1 MCKSPR
7 ILNLLNQCSDVQTL
21 VTVHAKIVTNGLF
34 AIPSVSCGLL
44 NSYAICTNSLLLCRT
59 LFHQIKNLQI
69 QHWNVIIKL
78 FSERQNTRQAIQY
91 YNHMLSCSSLQ
102 PAGATFSLLLKACE
116 KAKAGSKCKEIHG
129 SVLRLGFGLD
139 VVVCTNLIRAYAAIG
154 EVGDMRR
161 VFDEMCKRDLVTWN
175 SMISSYSQMGFHDEA
190 LKLFEEMKFMGVG
203 FDGFSLVC
211 LLSACAQA
219 GMLNVGLKLHE
230 LGREKNLLENV
241 FVGNALIEM
250 YAKCGSLADA
260 VCVFNSMKKR
270 DIYSWNSII
279 VGLGVHGFGDE
290 AISFFKKM
298 LRCGMKPDSITFI
311 GLLCGCSHQ
320 GLVDDG
326 VEVFESM
333 SSKFGVKPEVKHYG
347 CMVDLFGRS
356 GKLEKA
362 LNIIENSHFP
372 NDMILWRSFL
382 GSCKV
387 HKDVNNGEKA
397 MQKLSELGVLN
408 GGDCALLAGI
418 YAEAKDLEGVA
429 RMRKLIKYSDLKTT
443 PSWSWIEIN
452 GQIHRFLVNDRSKI
466 DSEEIYCK
474 LEDITHDA
482 ILAGYIRDSATTVCD
497 PDMDQPWERFGS
509 CHSEKLAIAFGIAR
523 TGEGTCLRIVKNLRV
538 CKDCHSFT
546 KFVAKAYNRE
556 IIVRDR
562 VRFHHFKNG
571 LCTCKDYW

>member
-1 MCKSPR
+1 
-7 ILNLLNQCSDVQTL
+7 
-21 VTVHAKIVTNGLF
+21 
-34 AIPSVSCGLL
+34 
-44 NSYAICTNSLLLCRT
+44 
-59 LFHQIKNLQI
+59 
-69 QHWNVIIKL
+69 
-78 FSERQNTRQAIQY
+78 
-91 YNHMLSCSSLQ
+91 MLSCSSSQ
-102 PAGATFSLLLKACE
+102 PAVETFSLLLKACE
-116 KAKAGSKCKEIHG
+116 RGKVGNKCKEIHG
-129 SVLRLGFGLD
+129 SVLKLGFGFD

-154 EVGDMRR
+154 EVQEMRR
-161 VFDEMCKRDLVTWN
+161 VFDETCKRDLVSWN

-190 LKLFEEMKFMGVG
+190 LKLFEEMKFMDVG
-203 FDGFSLVC
+203 FDGFSLVS
-211 LLSACAQA
+211 LLSACAHA
-219 GMLNVGLKLHE
+219 GTLNVGLKLHE
-230 LGREKNLLENV
+230 LGREKGLLENV

-260 VCVFNSMKKR
+260 VCVFDSMKKR

-279 VGLGVHGFGDE
+279 VGYGVHGFGDE
-290 AISFFKKM
+290 AISFFTKM
-298 LRCGMKPDSITFI
+298 MRDGMKPDSITFL

-333 SSKFGVKPEVKHYG
+333 SSKFGLKPEVKHYG

-362 LNIIENSHFP
+362 LGIIENSQFP
-372 NDMILWRSFL
+372 NNAILWRTFL

-387 HKDVNNGEKA
+387 HKDIHNGEKA

-418 YAEAKDLEGVA
+418 YAEAKDLDGVA
-429 RMRKLIKYSDLKTT
+429 RMRKLIKYSDIKTT

-452 GQIHRFLVNDRSKI
+452 GQIHKFLVNDRSKI
-466 DSEEIYCK
+466 DTEEIYCK
-474 LEDITHDA
+474 LEEITHDA
-482 ILAGYIRDSATTVCD
+482 ILAGYIRDPSTFDCH
-497 PDMDQPWERFGS
+497 PDMDQPWERFSS
-509 CHSEKLAIAFGIAR
+509 CHSEKLAIAFGIAQ

-562 VRFHHFKNG
+562 VRFHHFRNG
-571 LCTCKDYW
+571 LCSCKDYW